1 MPSRIDPENVLSL
14 ADSMAAPARAV
25 PVVDYEIDRLKALDA
40 AAWQDLFDRH
50 FKKMY
55 AFAYARTGDPQAA
68 EDIASEVFAA
78 ATKGI
83 KTYKP
88 TGAPLA
94 AWLYRIARNITA
106 DHLDARRRKPTV
118 SAEELQI
125 EVEVEGW
132 DGLVDLQGDL
142 RAAMTHLTKEQQEVI
157 ALRFFDDCSLAETAA
172 AMHKS
177 VDAIKVLQH
186 RALGA
191 LRRAMTPKER
201 RA

>member
-1 MPSRIDPENVLSL
+1 
-14 ADSMAAPARAV
+14 MAAPARAV
-25 PVVDYEIDRLKALDA
+25 PAVDYEVDRLKALDA
-40 AAWQDLFDRH
+40 AAWQDLFERH

-78 ATKGI
+78 AAKGI
-83 KTYKP
+83 KSYKP

-94 AWLYRIARNITA
+94 AWLYRIARNMTA

-118 SAEELQI
+118 SADELQI

-132 DGLVDLQGDL
+132 DGQIDLKGDL
-142 RAAMTHLTKEQQEVI
+142 RQAMTFLTKEQQEVI
-157 ALRFFDDCSLAETAA
+157 ALRFFNDCSLAETAA